1 MKIHQPVRHWRR
13 LDRCYLKT
21 NVSMRQFNVENLI
34 AGCDQLGLVVNLNQ
48 RNSLLTHIKLLAKWN
63 ASLNLTAIKADND
76 MISHHIL
83 DSLAIYRYVTGS
95 RLLDIGSGGGFPGL
109 PLSIVN
115 PNLAVTLLDS
125 RGKRIEFLR
134 HAVAVIGLD
143 NVSLVKSRIEDY
155 RPQEK
160 FSTLSARAFSS
171 LSTLIRLSKKNLGKG
186 TRLLALKGK
195 LPTQELA
202 TLSAELPESVR
213 SRLTVKQ
220 LEVPFLQA
228 QRHLIIIDF

>member
-1 MKIHQPVRHWRR
+1 M
-13 LDRCYLKT
+13 L
-21 NVSMRQFNVENLI
+21 
-34 AGCDQLGLVVNLNQ
+34 AGCQRLGVVIDAQQQIN
-48 RNSLLTHIKLLAKWN
+48 LLTHIALLAKWN
-63 ASLNLTAIKADND
+63 AKLNLTAIASDED

-83 DSLAIYRYVTGS
+83 DSLVVHRYVVGS

-134 HAVAVIGLD
+134 HAVAAMGLK

-155 RPQEK
+155 QPEEK
-160 FSTLSARAFSS
+160 FDTLTARAFSS
-171 LSTLIRLSKKNLGKG
+171 LAELIRLSKENLGKG
-186 TRLLALKGK
+186 TRLLALKGRF
-195 LPTQELA
+195 PTKEIDAL
-202 TLSAELPESVR
+202 TNELPEAVR
-213 SRLTVKQ
+213 QRLTVKK
-220 LEVPFLQA
+220 LDVPFLHA